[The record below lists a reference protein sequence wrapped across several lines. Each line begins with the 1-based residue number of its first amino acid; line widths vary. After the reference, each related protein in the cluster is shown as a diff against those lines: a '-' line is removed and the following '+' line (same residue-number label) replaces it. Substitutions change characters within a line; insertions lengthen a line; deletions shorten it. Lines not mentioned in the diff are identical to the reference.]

1 VPFSA
6 EPQTRDLAIGHIAKG
21 ALLLGAI
28 VVIGV
33 AGYVMAGWPLIDAL
47 YMVIITIFGVGYGE
61 VRSVDHPAMKFF
73 TMGLIVAGCS
83 AGLWVIGGLVEFMA
97 DGKIREALGRRR
109 MSQQIEEMTGHAIVC
124 GFGRV
129 GQILSRDLAE
139 AGMPLLVVD
148 TSPERLALAESLG
161 YPTVAGDAA
170 EERTLR
176 AAHIDTAKVVAVV
189 LPDDAANVFVTL
201 SARELSDSVQI
212 IARGERPD
220 TERKLLR
227 SGATR
232 VVLPAAAG
240 ANRIARMIT
249 HPPPECLL
257 ADAVNMNELNQ
268 HLLEIGLE
276 ITEFVLAA
284 DSDLVGAPLSAVD
297 LRETAVMIIALRKP
311 DGEIRRNPHGTTTL
325 EAGDAII
332 LVGRHG
338 DLPRSLRL
346 FASSAPAVTWRG
358 SSKA

>member
-268 HLLEIGLE
+268 HLLRSAWRSRSSCSPPTAI
-276 ITEFVLAA
+276 
-284 DSDLVGAPLSAVD
+284 LS
-297 LRETAVMIIALRKP
+297 
-311 DGEIRRNPHGTTTL
+311 GRRSRPSTC
-325 EAGDAII
+325 
-332 LVGRHG
+332 GR
-338 DLPRSLRL
+338 P
-346 FASSAPAVTWRG
+346 P
-358 SSKA
+358 